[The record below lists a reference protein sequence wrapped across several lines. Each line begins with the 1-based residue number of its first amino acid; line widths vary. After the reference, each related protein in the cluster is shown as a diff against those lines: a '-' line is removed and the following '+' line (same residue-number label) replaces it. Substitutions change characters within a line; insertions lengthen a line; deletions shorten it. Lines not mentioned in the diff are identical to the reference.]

1 MKFRERA
8 VLFVATGF
16 FIGTVPFAPGTFG
29 SLIGL
34 PVCFLLSRLNLLQSV
49 IFILVF
55 ILFAIGIA
63 SAAEKILKQKDPGQ
77 IVIDEIAGLMVT
89 FAGLPFNLK
98 TALAGFII
106 FRVFDILKPFP
117 IRILERRV
125 GGGTGVVL
133 DDVLAGVYGNLIL
146 RLVIY
151 LSGINVYEF
160 L

>member
-29 SLIGL
+29 TLIGL
-34 PVCFLLSRLNLLQSV
+34 PVCFLLSRLNSLQSV
-49 IFILVF
+49 ICILVF
-55 ILFAIGIA
+55 IPFAIGIA

-77 IVIDEIAGLMVT
+77 IVIDEIAGLMIT

-98 TALAGFII
+98 TALSGFII
-106 FRVFDILKPFP
+106 FRVLDILKPFP
-117 IRILERRV
+117 IHTLEKRV
-125 GGGTGVVL
+125 AGGSGVVL

-146 RLVIY
+146 RLVIFMTDIV
-151 LSGINVYEF
+151 GFN
-160 L
+160 

>member
-49 IFILVF
+49 ISILVF

-146 RLVIY
+146 RVVIY
-151 LSGINVYEF
+151 ITSIF
-160 L
+160 LN

>member
-29 SLIGL
+29 SLVGL
-34 PVCFLLSRLNLLQSV
+34 PVCFLLSRLSLLKSV
-49 IFILVF
+49 ICILVF

-63 SAAEKILKQKDPGQ
+63 SAAEKIIKQRDPGQ

-89 FAGLPFNLK
+89 LLGLPFNLK

-117 IRILERRV
+117 IRMLERRV
-125 GGGTGVVL
+125 RGGSGIVL
-133 DDVLAGVYGNLIL
+133 DDLLAGIYGNLII
-146 RLVIY
+146 RLGTYIIGMV
-151 LSGINVYEF
+151 
-160 L
+160 

>member
-49 IFILVF
+49 ICILVF
-55 ILFAIGIA
+55 ILVAIGIA

-151 LSGINVYEF
+151 VSGINV

>member
-34 PVCFLLSRLNLLQSV
+34 PVCFLLSHLNLLESV
-49 IFILVF
+49 ICILVF
-55 ILFAIGIA
+55 ILFAMGIA
-63 SAAEKILKQKDPGQ
+63 SAAEKIIKQRDPGQ

-98 TALAGFII
+98 TVLAGFII

-117 IRILERRV
+117 IRMLERSV
-125 GGGTGVVL
+125 GGGSGVVL
-133 DDVLAGVYGNLIL
+133 DDVLAGVYGNLIV
-146 RLVIY
+146 RLGIY
-151 LSGINVYEF
+151 ITALS
-160 L
+160 

>member
-8 VLFVATGF
+8 LLFVATGF

-29 SLIGL
+29 TLIGL
-34 PVCFLLSRLNLLQSV
+34 PVCFLLSRLNFLQSV
-49 IFILVF
+49 ICIFVF

-77 IVIDEIAGLMVT
+77 IVIDEIAGLMIT

-106 FRVFDILKPFP
+106 FRVLDILKPFP
-117 IRILERRV
+117 IRTLEKRV
-125 GGGTGVVL
+125 AGGSGVVL

-146 RLVIY
+146 RVVVY
-151 LSGINVYEF
+151 LIGIM
-160 L
+160 

>member
-34 PVCFLLSRLNLLQSV
+34 PVCFLLSHLNLLESV
-49 IFILVF
+49 ICILVF
-55 ILFAIGIA
+55 ILFAMGIA
-63 SAAEKILKQKDPGQ
+63 SAAEKIIKQRDPGQ

-98 TALAGFII
+98 TVLAGFII

-117 IRILERRV
+117 IRMLERRI
-125 GGGTGVVL
+125 GGGSGIVL
-133 DDVLAGVYGNLIL
+133 DDVLAGVYGNLIV
-146 RLVIY
+146 RLGIY
-151 LSGINVYEF
+151 ITALS
-160 L
+160 

>member
-8 VLFVATGF
+8 LLFVATGF

-49 IFILVF
+49 IYILVF
-55 ILFAIGIA
+55 ILVAIGIA

-151 LSGINVYEF
+151 VTGINVS
-160 L
+160 

>member
-16 FIGTVPFAPGTFG
+16 FIGTVPFAPGTVG

-49 IFILVF
+49 ICILVF

-151 LSGINVYEF
+151 LSGINVSEF